1 MVRVQNG
8 LVIVL
13 GRIVRV
19 LAINELYG
27 SPLGNRWY
35 LNSCNPLLVAI
46 RVLVVGRD
54 VRMDERFFSVA
65 SLL

>member
-1 MVRVQNG
+1 MQNG

-65 SLL
+65 LLL